1 MTLFEVYKDSI
12 KKLNN
17 PDVEEINIRIL
28 LCEINHLKSMSDFY
42 LRKDEEIQ
50 DLHRFNEY
58 LDRFLKGEPVQYIL
72 GKTTFFGHEFL
83 VDRRVL
89 IPRQE
94 SEEVVAFIIDK
105 IKEKFG
111 TQPVDIF
118 DVCCGSGIMGIS
130 LSKSIPTKS
139 LFLSDIS
146 REAIEVT
153 KANLEN
159 LKVDG
164 IAIVGDGLNSLI
176 SEGKKC
182 DVLISNP
189 PYILKGEKVG
199 ESVLEFEPHLALF
212 ADNNF
217 SIYKSIISNLE
228 NIKKD
233 KLIAVFEIG
242 EHTKEVLEPFLI
254 ENYPSYYFEF
264 VKDINDKERILYIFI
279 E

>member
-12 KKLNN
+12 KKLDNT
-17 PDVEEINIRIL
+17 DTEEINVRIL

-42 LRKDEEIQ
+42 IHKDEEIQ
-50 DLHRFNEY
+50 DLQRFNE
-58 LDRFLKGEPVQYIL
+58 LLARFLNGEPVQYIL
-72 GKTTFFGHEFL
+72 GKTTFLRNEFL

-94 SEEVVAFIIDK
+94 SEEVVAFAIQK
-105 IKEKFG
+105 IKEKFD

-130 LSKSIPTKS
+130 LAKSVPTKS
-139 LFLSDIS
+139 LILSDIS

-153 KANLEN
+153 KTNLAKLN
-159 LKVDG
+159 IDG
-164 IAIVGDGLNSLI
+164 ETIVGDGLNTLI

-189 PYILKGEKVG
+189 PYILKGEIVD
-199 ESVLEFEPHLALF
+199 ESVLENEPHLALF

-217 SIYKSIISNLE
+217 SIYKSIISNLDI
-228 NIKKD
+228 IKKE
-233 KLIAVFEIG
+233 KIIAVFEIG
-242 EHTKEVLEPFLI
+242 ENTRNVIEPYLLENF
-254 ENYPSYYFEF
+254 PSYHFEF
-264 VKDINDKERILYIFI
+264 VKDINEEERILYIYI